1 MINKN
6 LLSKYTAYVT
16 DLGDN
21 IIQMISIVPYFEK
34 EWYVKQ
40 KLKGVVDRQKL
51 KQMHFG
57 KFGTKFQSR
66 CDLTWSLVHEK
77 VFKRCGSWEWFS

>member
-34 EWYVKQ
+34 DGMSNKN
-40 KLKGVVDRQKL
+40 
-51 KQMHFG
+51 
-57 KFGTKFQSR
+57 
-66 CDLTWSLVHEK
+66 
-77 VFKRCGSWEWFS
+77 